1 MIEIKAPEKVP
12 VSDVPKIFLAGSI
25 EMGLAHDW
33 QEEVVAQLHDYE
45 VVVINPRRTQWDSSW
60 EQTKQHAEFRFQVE
74 WELNG
79 LSTADYIVFYF
90 DPETKSPIS
99 LLELGLH
106 ADGGNVFVVCPDGFW
121 RKGNVDIV
129 CERYVIPQFETIDEM
144 LGHMKT
150 LLSKSK

>member
-1 MIEIKAPEKVP
+1 MIEIKAPEKIL

-33 QEEVVAQLHDYE
+33 QEEIVQQLQNYDVVL
-45 VVVINPRRTQWDSSW
+45 INPRRANWDSSW
-60 EQTKQHAEFRFQVE
+60 KQDKEHPEFRAQVE

-90 DPETKSPIS
+90 DSETKSPIS

-129 CERYVIPQFETIDEM
+129 CERYMIPQFETIDEM
-144 LGHMKT
+144 VDYVKKILIK
-150 LLSKSK
+150 

>member
-25 EMGLAHDW
+25 EMGLAHPW
-33 QEEVVAQLHDYE
+33 QEEIAQQLKDYNVVL
-45 VVVINPRRTQWDSSW
+45 INPRRDIWDSSW
-60 EQTKQHAEFRFQVE
+60 KQEKEHPEFRAQVE

-79 LSTADYIVFYF
+79 LSTADYIVIYF
-90 DPETKSPIS
+90 DPETKSPVS

-106 ADGGNVFVVCPDGFW
+106 ADGGNMFVVCPDGFW

-129 CERYVIPQFETIDEM
+129 CERYMIPQFGNVNEVVDHI
-144 LGHMKT
+144 KT
-150 LLSKSK
+150 LLK

>member
-25 EMGLAHDW
+25 EMGLAHPW
-33 QEEVVAQLHDYE
+33 QEEIAQQLKDYNVVL
-45 VVVINPRRTQWDSSW
+45 INPRRDRWDSSW
-60 EQTKQHAEFRFQVE
+60 KQEKEHPEFRAQVE

-79 LSTADYIVFYF
+79 LSTADYIVIYF
-90 DPETKSPIS
+90 DPETKSPVS

-129 CERYVIPQFETIDEM
+129 CERYMIPQFGNVNEVVDHI
-144 LGHMKT
+144 KT
-150 LLSKSK
+150 LLK